1 MAYANIDSTP
11 DIHRDPT
18 PKQRAIMSLA
28 TPAQDNERAILSV
41 TQLNRQARQ
50 LLETHLSLLWIE
62 GEVSNFS
69 CPSSGHWYFTLKDAG
84 AQVRCAM
91 FKNRNNRVRNTP
103 QQGSQVLVRARVS
116 LYEGRGDY
124 QLIVEHME
132 DAGVGALQRAY
143 EDLKYRLHMEGLFEH
158 NIKQALPMPPRHLG
172 VITSPTGAAV
182 RDILHVLARRYPSLP
197 VSIFPVPVQGADA
210 APQIV
215 KALATANRL
224 SEAHSPH
231 ACDLLIVSRGGGSLE
246 DLWPFNEESVARAI
260 FASRIP
266 VISAV
271 GHEVDLTIADYV
283 ADMRAPTPSAA
294 AEIATP
300 DGEALVQQFA
310 GFEVLLK
317 QALAR
322 KLRHSRERLEHLRAR
337 LQHPGDKLQAQA
349 QQLDNLDIR
358 LNRAMQNQLQQQ
370 QARLSNIT
378 TRQQALHPQQRLQQ
392 LGEKLMQL
400 QARAQRQI
408 QQTLTNKRHDFEQQA
423 ALLNSVSPLNTL
435 QRGYSI
441 TRNEQGAVIH
451 KATQLQPG
459 DKLTTRLLEGEVVS
473 KVASIKA

>member
-1 MAYANIDSTP
+1 MNLPRSETEDG
-11 DIHRDPT
+11 
-18 PKQRAIMSLA
+18 RAV
-28 TPAQDNERAILSV
+28 LSV

-62 GEVSNFS
+62 GEISNFS

-91 FKNRNNRVRNTP
+91 FKNRNNRVRNMP

-143 EDLKYRLHMEGLFEH
+143 EDLKHRLHMEGLFEH
-158 NIKQALPMPPRHLG
+158 DIKQTLPMPPKHLG
-172 VITSPTGAAV
+172 VITSPTGAAI
-182 RDILHVLARRYPSLP
+182 RDILHILERRYPSLP
-197 VSIFPVPVQGADA
+197 VSIFPVAVQGVDA

-224 SEAHSPH
+224 SD
-231 ACDLLIVSRGGGSLE
+231 CDLLIVGRGGGSLE

-300 DGEALVQQFA
+300 DGEALAQQFS
-310 GFEVLLK
+310 GFERLLK

-322 KLRHSRERLEHLRAR
+322 KLQRSRERLGHLRAR

-349 QQLDNLDIR
+349 QRLDNLEVR
-358 LNRAMQNQLQQQ
+358 LQRAMKSQLQQQ
-370 QARLSNIT
+370 QTRLQNIK
-378 TRQQALHPQQRLQQ
+378 TRQQTLHPQQRLEQ
-392 LGEKLMQL
+392 LREKLEQL
-400 QARAQRQI
+400 QNRAQRQI
-408 QQTLTNKRHDFEQQA
+408 QQQLATKRQRFEQQA

-441 TRNEQGAVIH
+441 TRGEKGEVIH
-451 KATQLQPG
+451 RASSLKLG
-459 DKLTTRLLEGEVVS
+459 DALTTHLLEGEVVS
-473 KVASIKA
+473 KVESIKP

>member
-1 MAYANIDSTP
+1 MS
-11 DIHRDPT
+11 PT
-18 PKQRAIMSLA
+18 P
-28 TPAQDNERAILSV
+28 PADNDRTVLSV
-41 TQLNRQARQ
+41 SQLNRQARQ

-62 GEVSNFS
+62 GEISNFS

-91 FKNRNNRVRNTP
+91 FKNRNSRVRNTP

-124 QLIVEHME
+124 QLIIEHME

-143 EDLKYRLHMEGLFEH
+143 EDLKHRLHMEGLYEH
-158 NIKQALPMPPRHLG
+158 DIKQTLPMPPKHLG
-172 VITSPTGAAV
+172 VITSPTGAAI
-182 RDILHVLARRYPSLP
+182 RDILHVLERRYPSLP
-197 VSIFPVPVQGADA
+197 VSIFPVAVQGADA

-224 SEAHSPH
+224 TD
-231 ACDLLIVSRGGGSLE
+231 CDLLIVGRGGGSLE

-300 DGEALVQQFA
+300 DGEALEQQFT
-310 GFEVLLK
+310 GFELLLK

-322 KLRHSRERLEHLRAR
+322 QLKSSRERLEHLHAR

-349 QQLDNLDIR
+349 QQLDNLEIR
-358 LNRAMQNQLQQQ
+358 LLSAMKNQLQQH
-370 QARLSNIT
+370 QARLTNIR
-378 TRQQALHPQQRLQQ
+378 TRQQALHPQQRLEQ
-392 LGEKLMQL
+392 LREKLSQL
-400 QARAQRQI
+400 QGRAQRQM
-408 QQTLTNKRHDFEQQA
+408 QQRLASKRQSFEQQA

-441 TRNEQGAVIH
+441 TRDTHGNVIH
-451 KATQLQPG
+451 KAATLKPG
-459 DKLTTRLLEGEVVS
+459 DTLSTRLLDGEVISQVES
-473 KVASIKA
+473 VKP

>member
-1 MAYANIDSTP
+1 MNFPRSETEDG
-11 DIHRDPT
+11 
-18 PKQRAIMSLA
+18 RAV
-28 TPAQDNERAILSV
+28 LSV

-62 GEVSNFS
+62 GEISNFS

-84 AQVRCAM
+84 AQVRSAM
-91 FKNRNNRVRNTP
+91 FKNRNNRVRNVP

-124 QLIVEHME
+124 QLIIEHME

-143 EDLKYRLHMEGLFEH
+143 EDLKHRLHMEGLFEH
-158 NIKQALPMPPRHLG
+158 DIKQTLPMPPKHLG
-172 VITSPTGAAV
+172 VITSPTGAAI
-182 RDILHVLARRYPSLP
+182 RDILHVLERRYPSLP
-197 VSIFPVPVQGADA
+197 VSIFPVAVQGVDA

-215 KALATANRL
+215 KALETANRL
-224 SEAHSPH
+224 SATHSPH
-231 ACDLLIVSRGGGSLE
+231 ACDLLIVGRGGGSLE

-300 DGEALVQQFA
+300 DGEALAQQFS
-310 GFEVLLK
+310 GFERLLK

-322 KLRHSRERLEHLRAR
+322 KLQRSRERLGHLRAR

-349 QQLDNLDIR
+349 QRLDNLEIR
-358 LNRAMQNQLQQQ
+358 LQRAMKSQLQQQ
-370 QARLSNIT
+370 QTRLQNIK
-378 TRQQALHPQQRLQQ
+378 TRQQTLHPQQRLGQ
-392 LGEKLMQL
+392 LRERLEQL
-400 QARAQRQI
+400 QNRAQRQI
-408 QQTLTNKRHDFEQQA
+408 QQQLATKRQRFEQQA

-441 TRNEQGAVIH
+441 TRGEQGEVIH
-451 KATQLQPG
+451 RASSVKLG
-459 DKLTTRLLEGEVVS
+459 DALTTHLLEGEVVS
-473 KVASIKA
+473 KVESIKP

>member
-1 MAYANIDSTP
+1 MNLPRSETEDG
-11 DIHRDPT
+11 
-18 PKQRAIMSLA
+18 RAV
-28 TPAQDNERAILSV
+28 LSV

-62 GEVSNFS
+62 GEISNFS

-91 FKNRNNRVRNTP
+91 FKNRNNRVRNMP

-143 EDLKYRLHMEGLFEH
+143 EDLKHRLHMEGLFEH
-158 NIKQALPMPPRHLG
+158 DIKQTLPMPPKHLG
-172 VITSPTGAAV
+172 VITSPTGAAI
-182 RDILHVLARRYPSLP
+182 RDILHILERRYPSLP
-197 VSIFPVPVQGADA
+197 VSIFPVAVQGVDA

-224 SEAHSPH
+224 SD
-231 ACDLLIVSRGGGSLE
+231 CDLLIVGRGGGSLE

-300 DGEALVQQFA
+300 DGEALAQQFS
-310 GFEVLLK
+310 GFERLLK

-322 KLRHSRERLEHLRAR
+322 KLQRSRERLGHLRAR

-349 QQLDNLDIR
+349 QRLDNLEVR
-358 LNRAMQNQLQQQ
+358 LQRAMKSQLQQQ
-370 QARLSNIT
+370 QTRLQNIK
-378 TRQQALHPQQRLQQ
+378 TRQQTLHPQQRLEQ
-392 LGEKLMQL
+392 LREKLEQL
-400 QARAQRQI
+400 QNRAQRQI
-408 QQTLTNKRHDFEQQA
+408 QQQLATKRQRFEQQA

-441 TRNEQGAVIH
+441 TRGEQGEVIH
-451 KATQLQPG
+451 RANSLKLG
-459 DKLTTRLLEGEVVS
+459 DALTTHLLEGEVVS
-473 KVASIKA
+473 KVESIKP